1 MDTIEHNPEAV
12 DDVAAPA
19 RRRKRLIWA
28 AVVVSVLLLL
38 LLTPPLLN
46 VNRLR
51 LRIAGGMSAT
61 LGRPVHLD
69 KVSVHLLPVPGFTLQ
84 NLVVSEDPAFG
95 DEPVIR
101 AMKVELTLRPSSL
114 WRRHVEISSI
124 RFEVDDGGSAPS
136 LNLVRNARGE
146 WNVQSLLMHA
156 AQVDTE
162 PTAQTT
168 PGPAPRFPYIEATGG
183 RVNLKLGIEK
193 QPFSL
198 TDADFALWL
207 PTPENWHVRLE
218 GKPARTDTNASN
230 TGTVSLEGQLQRA
243 ARMADVPVDLRV
255 SWHDAPLGQAS
266 KLIAGEDA
274 GWRGTLMVDA
284 TLVGPL
290 RSAKWSTQL
299 HLKDLR
305 RADFV
310 PVKLLDVDLECDGD
324 VDITSAVLTDPSCT
338 MATPVPE
345 GRKDAGQVVAIAD
358 KVDIQRVRTP
368 GFGATGLRVGM
379 TNVADSWLLDW
390 ARLFSQRVPVNESP
404 QGQLAGSVVLAPA
417 TEGREPNWQG
427 EFHGEIVGN
436 LPWDTQQDSSALH
449 PVAIAVDG
457 TDITLA
463 PISLSAPGK
472 APLTVSAEAT
482 PQQYALHLAGEATP
496 EKLNALRGMLPVL
509 GDGLESAV
517 PELNAATP
525 AKPAAEAKPEAE
537 KQLKLNV
544 TCTRAWPAAQ
554 TCVNAP
560 PEQLPKA
567 ARRSR

>member
-1 MDTIEHNPEAV
+1 MDSTEHNPG
-12 DDVAAPA
+12 AANEVTTPS
-19 RRRKRLIWA
+19 RRRKRLVWSA
-28 AVVVSVLLLL
+28 AGAAALLLL

-61 LGRPVHLD
+61 LGRPVHMD
-69 KVSVHLLPVPGFTLQ
+69 KVSVHLLPVPGFTLE

-114 WRRHVEISSI
+114 WRRQVEISSI
-124 RFEVDDGGSAPS
+124 RFEVDDRGSAPS
-136 LNLVRNARGE
+136 LNLVRNAQGE

-162 PTAQTT
+162 PTAQPT

-183 RVNLKLGIEK
+183 RVNLKLGNEK

-198 TDADFALWL
+198 IDADFALWL

-218 GKPARTDTNASN
+218 GKPTRTDTNASN

-243 ARMADVPVDLRV
+243 AKMADVPVDLRA
-255 SWHDAPLGQAS
+255 SWRDAPLGQAS
-266 KLIAGEDA
+266 KLITGEDA

-284 TLVGPL
+284 TLAGPL
-290 RSAKWSTQL
+290 RDAKWNTQV

-310 PVKLLDVDLECDGD
+310 PAKLLDVDTECEGEMD
-324 VDITSAVLTDPSCT
+324 VTSAMLTNPSCT
-338 MATPVPE
+338 TVTPVPE

-358 KVDIQRVRTP
+358 KVDLQAVHAP
-368 GFGATGLRVGM
+368 GLGATGLRVGM

-390 ARLFSQRVPVNESP
+390 ARLFSQRIPAKQSP
-404 QGQLAGSVVLAPA
+404 QGELAGSVVLVSAGDGRAPK
-417 TEGREPNWQG
+417 WQG
-427 EFHGEIVGN
+427 EFHGDIVGN
-436 LPWDTQQDSSALH
+436 LPWDTQESRFVLH
-449 PVAIAVDG
+449 AVSVTVNGDE
-457 TDITLA
+457 ITLA
-463 PISLSAPGK
+463 PISLAAPGK
-472 APLTVSAEAT
+472 TPLTVSAEAT
-482 PQQYALHLAGEATP
+482 PQEYAIHLAGEALP
-496 EKLNALRGMLPVL
+496 ERVSALRGLLPVL
-509 GDGLESAV
+509 GDDLESAV
-517 PELNAATP
+517 PELNATTP
-525 AKPAAEAKPEAE
+525 PKNAGDAKPEIE
-537 KQLKLNV
+537 RPLRLNI

-554 TCVNAP
+554 TCINAP
-560 PEQLPKA
+560 VEPPKA
-567 ARRSR
+567 ARRGR

>member
-1 MDTIEHNPEAV
+1 M
-12 DDVAAPA
+12 
-19 RRRKRLIWA
+19 
-28 AVVVSVLLLL
+28 
-38 LLTPPLLN
+38 
-46 VNRLR
+46 
-51 LRIAGGMSAT
+51 
-61 LGRPVHLD
+61 D
-69 KVSVHLLPVPGFTLQ
+69 KVSVHLLPVPGFTLE

-101 AMKVELTLRPSSL
+101 AMKVVLTLRPSSL

-124 RFEVDDGGSAPS
+124 RFEVDDNGSAPS

-162 PTAQTT
+162 PTAQPT

-183 RVNLKLGIEK
+183 RVNLKLGAEK

-198 TDADFALWL
+198 VDADFALWL

-218 GKPARTDTNASN
+218 GKPTRTDTNASN

-243 ARMADVPVDLRV
+243 AKMADVPVDLRA

-266 KLIAGEDA
+266 KLITGEDA

-284 TLVGPL
+284 TLTGPL
-290 RSAKWSTQL
+290 HAAKLNTQL
-299 HLKDLR
+299 HLLDLR

-310 PVKLLDVDLECDGD
+310 PAKLLDVDVECDGEVD
-324 VDITSAVLTDPSCT
+324 VTSALVANPSCT
-338 MATPVPE
+338 MGTPVPK

-358 KVDIQRVRTP
+358 KVDLQAVRAP

-390 ARLFSQRVPVNESP
+390 ARLFSQRIPVKESP
-404 QGQLAGSVVLAPA
+404 EGELAGSVVLASA
-417 TEGREPNWQG
+417 TDGGPPNWQG
-427 EFHGEIVGN
+427 EFHGDIVGH
-436 LPWDTQQDSSALH
+436 LPWDTAESPFMLH
-449 PVAIAVDG
+449 PVSVTVNGTNIA
-457 TDITLA
+457 LA

-472 APLTVSAEAT
+472 TPLTVSGEAT
-482 PQQYALHLAGEATP
+482 PQRYAVHLAGEATA

-509 GDGLESAV
+509 GDGLVSAL
-517 PELNAATP
+517 PELNAADP
-525 AKPAAEAKPEAE
+525 PNGAADAKPAAEKP
-537 KQLKLNV
+537 LKLNIN
-544 TCTRAWPAAQ
+544 CTSAWPAAE

-560 PEQLPKA
+560 PELPKP